1 MLIYLL
7 FVLAQVSTPITL
19 VVPGDRFAW
28 TMQGPSLALVS
39 SYRYEVEVNGQ
50 RLTNALEG
58 VLCLADPAPKTTFT
72 CTAPIPV
79 SLGPHV
85 LRVRSVDATIPGA
98 PAIEGAWSPSFVY
111 DMQPMPPM
119 LTVPRVVPPA
129 PGLPRVIKPTP

>member
-7 FVLAQVSTPITL
+7 FLLAQASTPIAL

-28 TMQGPSLALVS
+28 TMQGPSLALVQ
-39 SYRYEVEVNGQ
+39 SYRYEVEVNGT

-58 VLCLADPAPKTTFT
+58 VLCVPEPTPKVTFT

-98 PAIEGAWSPSFVY
+98 PAIEGAWSPSFTY
-111 DMQPMPPM
+111 DMQPVPPM
-119 LTVPRVVPPA
+119 STVPRVVPPA
-129 PGLPRVIKPTP
+129 PTQPRVIKPTP